1 MDNSLLNDDGYKKQI
16 IAFGI
21 AFLLII
27 LLIVV
32 LIVNH
37 RKEDYI
43 IINKSLILTKSGSKY
58 KQINKLDDSVLD
70 FEYNVYSKGN
80 VYKDVSIKIKD
91 NVWYFFDK
99 DYNDLNLN
107 LVPAAYTK
115 KFEKIKVADYKT
127 TYYDEDD
134 DSYLSKIAKGKL
146 VNNFKDSL
154 MKTSYDL
161 DGDGITETIYTIN
174 NYGLTSSSRD
184 SYSSVFLVKGD
195 TLIGEL
201 SSDHRYPYIVQSVI
215 DLDGNGKYEVIVSK
229 GTIDMAT
236 FDTCYQ
242 IYSIKGKKIKL
253 IKDC

>member
-1 MDNSLLNDDGYKKQI
+1 MDKSLFNDDGYKKQI
-16 IAFGI
+16 ITFAI
-21 AFLLII
+21 VFLLVI

-32 LIVNH
+32 LILNH
-37 RKEDYI
+37 RKADYI

-58 KQINKLDDSVLD
+58 KQITKINDSILDCK
-70 FEYNVYSKGN
+70 YNVYSRGHL
-80 VYKDVSIKIKD
+80 YKNVSIKIKD

-107 LVPAAYTK
+107 LVSAAYTK
-115 KFEKIKVADYKT
+115 KFDKVKVADYKT
-127 TYYDEDD
+127 TYYDASD
-134 DSYLSKIAKGKL
+134 DSYISEVAKGKRITD
-146 VNNFKDSL
+146 FKDSL
-154 MKTSYDL
+154 MKTNYDL
-161 DGDGITETIYTIN
+161 DGDGTSETIYTMS
-174 NYGLTSSSRD
+174 NYGSVSGSN
-184 SYSSVFLVKGD
+184 SNYSSIFLVKGD

-236 FDTCYQ
+236 PDTCHQ